1 MLLLQFMAQLFKGAN
16 PGPAIHGRACSDARA
31 GGA

>member
-1 MLLLQFMAQLFKGAN
+1 MFLLPSMAQLFRGAN
-16 PGPAIHGRACSDARA
+16 PDPAIHGRAFPDARA

>member
-1 MLLLQFMAQLFKGAN
+1 MLLLPSMAQLFGGAN
-16 PGPAIHGRACSDARA
+16 PGSATHGRACPDARA

>member
-1 MLLLQFMAQLFKGAN
+1 MFLLPSMAQLFRDAN
-16 PGPAIHGRACSDARA
+16 PGPAIHGRALPDARA